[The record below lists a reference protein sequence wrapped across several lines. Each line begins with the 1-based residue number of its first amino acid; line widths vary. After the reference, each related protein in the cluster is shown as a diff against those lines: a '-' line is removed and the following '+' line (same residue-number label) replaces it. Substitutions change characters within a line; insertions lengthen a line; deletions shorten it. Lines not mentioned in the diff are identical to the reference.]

1 MKNIR
6 LIAIVII
13 SVILIIII
21 SVAVKQNSV
30 ENSFSIEE
38 LKQLMERY
46 GENSPIVAEYLDK
59 HKSSEEL
66 EKQIIILRNKM
77 NSDSYKYGSKK
88 NKNNVAN
95 NSNDKKNSGSLNNS
109 SNNQFASD
117 DKNSS
122 YSDYLDDA
130 KPSDELTDENTS
142 TNSSADLQA
151 LQNMLDNLPS
161 RSNDFIVKLDRD
173 INGLEINVTGRE
185 ARVSADLL
193 NSDLFENGAFSNAP
207 GIWITGLDKYKDPLL
222 FESLWED
229 YKGRFIEVPGH
240 GYYLLRDNIAP
251 DSEKFIELK
260 INILKDA
267 LDKSENPADKLYH
280 QLARAYAE
288 EAGDIE
294 KAVQI
299 LGKYGKDKPDY
310 DYRIAETYRLAS
322 ESTGN
327 DEQKQ
332 QYLNDAI
339 QHYENLKKNSDNTN
353 IRQWSDLRLGEAY
366 AALGDTEKAIS
377 TLEQAYWNLP
387 ESKVPLCEH
396 SIAYNLGN
404 YHLKE
409 DNYDDAIEWYD
420 RVLHNETF
428 KNKHKAEAYKEKGDY
443 ESAIRCYEAVANSK
457 KKDVYSL
464 SQSGIL
470 HAKRG
475 DYDQAQQAFSKIQNR
490 LKMVTQKK
498 REKIVNS
505 SYYQELKTSIR

>member
-1 MKNIR
+1 
-6 LIAIVII
+6 
-13 SVILIIII
+13 
-21 SVAVKQNSV
+21 
-30 ENSFSIEE
+30 
-38 LKQLMERY
+38 
-46 GENSPIVAEYLDK
+46 
-59 HKSSEEL
+59 
-66 EKQIIILRNKM
+66 
-77 NSDSYKYGSKK
+77 
-88 NKNNVAN
+88 
-95 NSNDKKNSGSLNNS
+95 
-109 SNNQFASD
+109 
-117 DKNSS
+117 
-122 YSDYLDDA
+122 
-130 KPSDELTDENTS
+130 
-142 TNSSADLQA
+142 
-151 LQNMLDNLPS
+151 
-161 RSNDFIVKLDRD
+161 
-173 INGLEINVTGRE
+173 
-185 ARVSADLL
+185 
-193 NSDLFENGAFSNAP
+193 
-207 GIWITGLDKYKDPLL
+207 
-222 FESLWED
+222 
-229 YKGRFIEVPGH
+229 
-240 GYYLLRDNIAP
+240 
-251 DSEKFIELK
+251 
-260 INILKDA
+260 
-267 LDKSENPADKLYH
+267 
-280 QLARAYAE
+280 
-288 EAGDIE
+288 
-294 KAVQI
+294 
-299 LGKYGKDKPDY
+299 
-310 DYRIAETYRLAS
+310 
-322 ESTGN
+322 
-327 DEQKQ
+327 
-332 QYLNDAI
+332 LNDAI